1 MRTPRE
7 ASEVQA
13 KREAI
18 LAKARTLFFRQ
29 GFTATTMPQIA
40 KAAKV
45 APGTVYL
52 YFPSKKAI
60 YAALLIEGYDF
71 LVEHLRTAVESAKS
85 PEQQGARLIDA
96 FLTFAQQKPE
106 YFDILF
112 FMIQKEN
119 HSHAQEL
126 SAAQLKELTQREA
139 ACKAVAAAVLLQ
151 AGHPADRVPA
161 IVESVWTMLAGVIF
175 FYRHDSNA
183 LPVLNE
189 TRNILLCAIFPK
201 KLN

>member
-18 LAKARTLFFRQ
+18 LAKARTLFFRS
-29 GFTATTMPQIA
+29 GLAATTMPQIA

-45 APGTVYL
+45 APGTLYL

-71 LVEHLRTAVESAKS
+71 LVEHLRTAVDSAAS
-85 PEQQGARLIDA
+85 PEQQGSKLIDA
-96 FLTFAQQKPE
+96 FMTFAEQKPE
-106 YFDILF
+106 YFEVLF
-112 FMIQKEN
+112 FMVQKEN
-119 HSHAQEL
+119 HSHSQEL
-126 SAAQLKELTQREA
+126 SANQLKEMMQREA
-139 ACKAVAAAVLLQ
+139 ACKKVAAQVLLQ
-151 AGHPADRVPA
+151 AGHPADKVPA

-175 FYRHDSNA
+175 FYRHDDDA

-189 TRNILLCAIFPK
+189 TRRILLTALFPK
-201 KLN
+201 S